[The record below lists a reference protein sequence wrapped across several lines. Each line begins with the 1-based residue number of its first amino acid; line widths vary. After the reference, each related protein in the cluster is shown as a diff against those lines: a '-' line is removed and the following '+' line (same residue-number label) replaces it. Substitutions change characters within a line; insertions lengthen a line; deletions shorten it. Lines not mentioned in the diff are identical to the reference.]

1 MSKTALFTLREHLKK
16 GDQFHLIDKNNAKT
30 EDITTADKIVFGSD
44 AASSEISL
52 PLEEPTNFSIDEKP
66 VVLRVIVHCWMHKDS
81 SAADYLA
88 DCQKFHLMN
97 ISFLQRNDLMNWL
110 SGHTETSQYITDYNK
125 PVTSATA
132 TSETT
137 GTKGSTTSEIT
148 TSTTTPETKPSV
160 TASVLGSSNLE
171 VIQKE
176 DPVLF
181 KTLHEERTLVDH
193 NSSLRGSKPI
203 DFRYLIKDVELKLMP
218 SLKGS
223 SSKSGKTS
231 KGHVSKTKVSSK
243 SILSKE
249 PIILI
254 SSATSSMITL
264 ANIKDFLEH
273 SKYTSPKDITVT
285 SDKDTVIVEKK
296 FGKISKPIR
305 FLIVNN
311 PNRFTKPEYWDRLV
325 AVFTTGHTWQ
335 FSNYHWNTPQELFQH
350 CTGYYFHF
358 NGEEVPKHVQQWNVQ
373 RIALD
378 KHQRFKDIEAVRTF
392 WTSLEKTLLARG
404 YH

>member
-1 MSKTALFTLREHLKK
+1 MSKTALLTLREHLKN
-16 GDQFHLIDKNNAKT
+16 GDEFHLIDKDNAKT

-44 AASSEISL
+44 AVTAENSL
-52 PLEEPTNFSIDEKP
+52 PLEKPTDFSIEGKP
-66 VVLRVIVHCWMHKDS
+66 VFLRVIVHCWMHKDS

-110 SGHTETSQYITDYNK
+110 SGQTETSQYITDQNK
-125 PVTSATA
+125 T
-132 TSETT
+132 
-137 GTKGSTTSEIT
+137 T
-148 TSTTTPETKPSV
+148 TSTTTTTETAEA
-160 TASVLGSSNLE
+160 ASGTTGESSGSKTTSESKSSATTSSLGPSNLE
-171 VIQKE
+171 IIQNE
-176 DPVLF
+176 DPVLY
-181 KTLHEERTLVDH
+181 KTIQEERTLVDH

-243 SILSKE
+243 SVLSKE

-273 SKYTSPKDITVT
+273 SKYVSPKDITVT
-285 SDKDTVIVEKK
+285 SDRDTVIVEKK
-296 FGKISKPIR
+296 FEKINKPIR

-358 NGEEVPKHVQQWNVQ
+358 NGEEIPKHVQQWNVQ

>member
-1 MSKTALFTLREHLKK
+1 MSKGILVTLREHLKN
-16 GDQFHLIDKNNAKT
+16 GDEYHLIDKNNAKT
-30 EDITTADKIVFGSD
+30 ADITSADKIAFGLD
-44 AASSEISL
+44 AASPEISL
-52 PLEEPTNFSIDEKP
+52 SLEDLTDFSIEGKA

-88 DCQKFHLMN
+88 DCQKLHLMN
-97 ISFLQRNDLMNWL
+97 ISFLQRNDLLNWL
-110 SGHTETSQYITDYNK
+110 SGQTETSQYITGQNK
-125 PVTSATA
+125 AV
-132 TSETT
+132 
-137 GTKGSTTSEIT
+137 
-148 TSTTTPETKPSV
+148 TSTTEATEATVASTEKSNK
-160 TASVLGSSNLE
+160 TAASARTSESKASTTTTTSGLSNIE
-171 VIQKE
+171 IIQKD
-176 DPVLF
+176 DPVLY
-181 KTLHEERTLVDH
+181 KNLQEERTLVDH
-193 NSSLRGSKPI
+193 NSSLRGNKPI
-203 DFRYLIKDVELKLMP
+203 DFRYLIKDVELKLIP

-223 SSKSGKTS
+223 SSKSGRAS
-231 KGHVSKTKVSSK
+231 KGHVSKTKASSK
-243 SILSKE
+243 SVLSKE

-254 SSATSSMITL
+254 SSATSSMLTL
-264 ANIKDFLEH
+264 ANIKDFLEQ
-273 SKYTSPKDITVT
+273 SKYVSPKDITVT
-285 SDKDTVIVEKK
+285 SNKDTVIVEKK
-296 FGKISKPIR
+296 FEKISKPIR

-350 CTGYYFHF
+350 CNGYYFHF
-358 NGEEVPKHVQQWNVQ
+358 NGDEVPKHVQQWNVQ